1 MELRRLG
8 DPILRPRATPLLS
21 FLAPSVSQ
29 SWWLIAASGSARN
42 RLANKPRKTNSSFH
56 TATCR
61 SAESPA
67 SPTEIAKPE
76 KNLPR
81 PKASNAAD
89 LSFLKKPQKDSSN
102 APPKSSFSRRFAP
115 DQNVATLLDQTLG
128 SLPNP
133 AKREPSTPNIQS
145 SADKTR
151 KAWGTFLERERGART
166 PGQVA
171 QSMDFPTPMDPQG
184 NPSTSLLNNIKLNP
198 AVRAKRTIRSRPT
211 VGRTI
216 EVYQEGGQHV
226 AGALKRLDIL
236 CQANRIRSDQFRQ
249 RFHERPGLKRKR
261 LKSERWRKLF
271 KASFKMTVARVQE
284 MRRKGW

>member
-8 DPILRPRATPLLS
+8 DPFLRSRAPLLLS

-29 SWWLIAASGSARN
+29 SWWLIVASHSARKSLPN
-42 RLANKPRKTNSSFH
+42 TPGNSNSSFH
-56 TATCR
+56 TTACR
-61 SAESPA
+61 RVESP
-67 SPTEIAKPE
+67 PIPPDIGKPQQ
-76 KNLPR
+76 NLSR
-81 PKASNAAD
+81 PEASNTAD
-89 LSFLKKPQKDSSN
+89 LSFLKRPQRDSSN
-102 APPKSSFSRRFAP
+102 DPLKSSSRKFGAN
-115 DQNVATLLDQTLG
+115 QKVANLLEQTLD

-133 AKREPSTPNIQS
+133 AKREPSTPNIQT

-171 QSMDFPTPMDPQG
+171 QSMDFPRPVNYQS
-184 NPSTSLLNNIKLNP
+184 NPSASVLNDIKLKP

-211 VGRTI
+211 IGRTI
-216 EVYQEGGQHV
+216 EVNQEGGQHV
-226 AGALKRLDIL
+226 AGALRRLEIL
-236 CQANRIRSDQFRQ
+236 CAVNKIRNDQYRQ

-271 KASFKMTVARVQE
+271 KGSFRMTVARVQE

>member
-8 DPILRPRATPLLS
+8 DPFLRPRASPLLS

-29 SWWLIAASGSARN
+29 SWWSIAASCPARSYPA
-42 RLANKPRKTNSSFH
+42 ANPRNSNSSFH
-56 TATCR
+56 TSACR
-61 SAESPA
+61 GAESPPVPA
-67 SPTEIAKPE
+67 DVEKPQPNPSRPRTP
-76 KNLPR
+76 NL
-81 PKASNAAD
+81 AD
-89 LSFLKKPQKDSSN
+89 LSFLNKPQKDSSN
-102 APPKSSFSRRFAP
+102 TPPKSSYSRRFAA
-115 DQNVATLLDQTLG
+115 DQNVAKLLDQTLD

-133 AKREPSTPNIQS
+133 AKREPSTPNIPT

-151 KAWGTFLERERGART
+151 KALGSFLERERGART

-171 QSMDFPTPMDPQG
+171 QSMDFPTPADNPQV
-184 NPSTSLLNNIKLNP
+184 SLLNNLRLKP

-226 AGALKRLDIL
+226 ASALKRLEIL
-236 CQANRIRSDQFRQ
+236 CSVNRIRADQFRQ

-261 LKSERWRKLF
+261 LKSERWRRLF

>member
-8 DPILRPRATPLLS
+8 DPILKTRATPLLS

-29 SWWLIAASGSARN
+29 SWFLIAASRSARN
-42 RLANKPRKTNSSFH
+42 YLANTPRNPSSSFH
-56 TATCR
+56 TTTCR
-61 SAESPA
+61 GAESPA
-67 SPTEIAKPE
+67 MPAETAKPE
-76 KNLPR
+76 KNLPK
-81 PKASNAAD
+81 PKASPAAD
-89 LSFLKKPQKDSSN
+89 LSFLKKPQKDSAK
-102 APPKSSFSRRFAP
+102 APPKSPFPRRFAA
-115 DQNVATLLDQTLG
+115 DQNVAKLLDQTLD

-171 QSMDFPTPMDPQG
+171 QSMDFPRPADPQG
-184 NPSTSLLNNIKLNP
+184 NPSASLLNNIRLKP

-226 AGALKRLDIL
+226 AGALKKLDIL
-236 CQANRIRSDQFRQ
+236 CSVNRIRSDQSRQ

-261 LKSERWRKLF
+261 LKSERWRRLF

>member
-8 DPILRPRATPLLS
+8 DPFLRPRASPLLL

-29 SWWLIAASGSARN
+29 SWWLIAASLPARSFPT
-42 RLANKPRKTNSSFH
+42 KSPRIYNSSFH
-56 TATCR
+56 TTTCR
-61 SAESPA
+61 SAEPSPVPA
-67 SPTEIAKPE
+67 DIEKPQN
-76 KNLPR
+76 NLPR
-81 PKASNAAD
+81 SKTPNTAD
-89 LSFLKKPQKDSSN
+89 FSFLKKPQKDPSN
-102 APPKSSFSRRFAP
+102 TPPKSPPSRRFAA
-115 DQNVATLLDQTLG
+115 DQTVAKLLDQTLD

-133 AKREPSTPNIQS
+133 AKREPSTPNIHT
-145 SADKTR
+145 SADRTR
-151 KAWGTFLERERGART
+151 NALGSFLERERGPRT

-171 QSMDFPTPMDPQG
+171 QSMNFPTPADNPQV
-184 NPSTSLLNNIKLNP
+184 SLLNNIRLKP

-216 EVYQEGGQHV
+216 EVNQEGGQHV
-226 AGALKRLDIL
+226 ASALKKLDIL
-236 CQANRIRSDQFRQ
+236 CSVNRIRADLSRQ

>member
-8 DPILRPRATPLLS
+8 DPFLRPRVFPLLS

-29 SWWLIAASGSARN
+29 SWCSVAGSRPARSH
-42 RLANKPRKTNSSFH
+42 LANSPSIYNSSFH
-56 TATCR
+56 STACR
-61 SAESPA
+61 SAEPSPVPA
-67 SPTEIAKPE
+67 DTGKPQN
-76 KNLPR
+76 NLPR
-81 PKASNAAD
+81 PKTPNTAD
-89 LSFLKKPQKDSSN
+89 FSFLKKPQKDSTN
-102 APPKSSFSRRFAP
+102 IPPKSSPSRRFAA
-115 DQNVATLLDQTLG
+115 DQTVAKLLDQTLD

-133 AKREPSTPNIQS
+133 AKRAPSTSNLPT

-151 KAWGTFLERERGART
+151 KALGSFLERERGART

-171 QSMDFPTPMDPQG
+171 QSMDFPTPADNPQL
-184 NPSTSLLNNIKLNP
+184 SLLHNISLKP

-226 AGALKRLDIL
+226 ASALKRLETL
-236 CQANRIRSDQFRQ
+236 CSVNRIRADQFRQ

>member
-8 DPILRPRATPLLS
+8 DPVLRPRATPLLS

-29 SWWLIAASGSARN
+29 SWWLMAASRSARN
-42 RLANKPRKTNSSFH
+42 FLANTPRKSNSSFH
-56 TATCR
+56 TTACR
-61 SAESPA
+61 SADSPPITA
-67 SPTEIAKPE
+67 DIEKPQT
-76 KNLPR
+76 NLSK
-81 PKASNAAD
+81 PKSSTAPD
-89 LSFLKKPQKDSSN
+89 LSFLKKPQKDSFN
-102 APPKSSFSRRFAP
+102 APPNPSFSRRFAA
-115 DQNVATLLDQTLG
+115 DQNVAKLLNQTLD

-151 KAWGTFLERERGART
+151 KAWGNFLERERGART

-171 QSMDFPTPMDPQG
+171 QSMDFPRPADLQG
-184 NPSTSLLNNIKLNP
+184 NPSVSLLHNIKLKP

-226 AGALKRLDIL
+226 AGALKKLEIL
-236 CQANRIRSDQFRQ
+236 CSVNKIRSDQFRQ

-261 LKSERWRKLF
+261 LKSERWRRLF
-271 KASFKMTVARVQE
+271 KASFKVTVARVQE
-284 MRRKGW
+284 MRKKGW

>member
-21 FLAPSVSQ
+21 FLALSVSQ
-29 SWWLIAASGSARN
+29 SWWLIAASRSARN
-42 RLANKPRKTNSSFH
+42 YLANTSRNSNSSFH
-56 TATCR
+56 NTACR
-61 SAESPA
+61 SAESTP
-67 SPTEIAKPE
+67 IAVDIEKPE
-76 KNLPR
+76 KNLSR
-81 PKASNAAD
+81 PKPSNTPD
-89 LSFLKKPQKDSSN
+89 FSFLKKPQKDSSN
-102 APPKSSFSRRFAP
+102 APPKSSSRRFAA
-115 DQNVATLLDQTLG
+115 DQNVAKLLDQTLD

-133 AKREPSTPNIQS
+133 AKREPSTSNMQS

-151 KAWGTFLERERGART
+151 KAWGSFLERERGART

-171 QSMDFPTPMDPQG
+171 QSMDFPRPADLQG
-184 NPSTSLLNNIKLNP
+184 NPSASLLNNIKIKP

-226 AGALKRLDIL
+226 AGALKKLEIL
-236 CQANRIRSDQFRQ
+236 CAVNKIRSDQFRQ

-271 KASFKMTVARVQE
+271 RASFRMTVARVQE

>member
-29 SWWLIAASGSARN
+29 SWYLIVASRSARKY
-42 RLANKPRKTNSSFH
+42 LANTPRNSNSSFH
-56 TATCR
+56 NTACR
-61 SAESPA
+61 GVESPPIPA
-67 SPTEIAKPE
+67 NIEKPG
-76 KNLPR
+76 KNLSR
-81 PKASNAAD
+81 PKSPNTAD
-89 LSFLKKPQKDSSN
+89 FSFLKKPQKESSG
-102 APPKSSFSRRFAP
+102 ASPKSSILRRFAA
-115 DQNVATLLDQTLG
+115 DQNVAKLLDQTLD

-133 AKREPSTPNIQS
+133 AKRAPSTPNIQS
-145 SADKTR
+145 SADTTR

-171 QSMDFPTPMDPQG
+171 QSMDFPRPADLQG
-184 NPSTSLLNNIKLNP
+184 NPSAGLLDNIKLKP

-226 AGALKRLDIL
+226 AGALKKLDIL
-236 CQANRIRSDQFRQ
+236 CSVNRIRSDQSRQ

-261 LKSERWRKLF
+261 LKSERWRRLF

>member
-8 DPILRPRATPLLS
+8 DPFLRPRAPPLLS

-29 SWWLIAASGSARN
+29 SWSLIAASRSARN
-42 RLANKPRKTNSSFH
+42 RLPNTPRNSNSSFH
-56 TATCR
+56 TTGCR
-61 SAESPA
+61 SAETPSMP
-67 SPTEIAKPE
+67 PDIEKPQQ
-76 KNLPR
+76 NLSR
-81 PKASNAAD
+81 PKASNTVD
-89 LSFLKKPQKDSSN
+89 LSFLKKPQRDSSN
-102 APPKSSFSRRFAP
+102 DPPKSSSRRFDAN
-115 DQNVATLLDQTLG
+115 QKVANLLEQTLD

-133 AKREPSTPNIQS
+133 AKRELSTPNMQT

-151 KAWGTFLERERGART
+151 KAWGSFLERERGART

-171 QSMDFPTPMDPQG
+171 QSMEFPRPANYQS
-184 NPSTSLLNNIKLNP
+184 NPSASVLNDIKLKP

-211 VGRTI
+211 IGRTI
-216 EVYQEGGQHV
+216 EVNQEGGQHV
-226 AGALKRLDIL
+226 AGALRRLEIL
-236 CQANRIRSDQFRQ
+236 CAVNKIRSDQYRQ

-271 KASFKMTVARVQE
+271 KESFSMTVARVQE

>member
-8 DPILRPRATPLLS
+8 DPFLRPRASPLLS

-29 SWWLIAASGSARN
+29 SWWSIAASSPARSYPA
-42 RLANKPRKTNSSFH
+42 ANLRNSNSNFH
-56 TATCR
+56 TSACR
-61 SAESPA
+61 GAESPPVPA
-67 SPTEIAKPE
+67 DVEKPQRNPSRL
-76 KNLPR
+76 KTPNL
-81 PKASNAAD
+81 AD

-102 APPKSSFSRRFAP
+102 APPKSPSRRFAA
-115 DQNVATLLDQTLG
+115 DQSVAKLLDQTLD

-133 AKREPSTPNIQS
+133 AKREPSTPNIPT

-151 KAWGTFLERERGART
+151 KAMGSFLERERGART

-171 QSMDFPTPMDPQG
+171 QSMDFPTPADNPQV
-184 NPSTSLLNNIKLNP
+184 SILNNIRLMP

-226 AGALKRLDIL
+226 ASALRRLDIL
-236 CQANRIRSDQFRQ
+236 CSVNRIRADLSRQ

-261 LKSERWRKLF
+261 LKSERWRRMF

>member
-8 DPILRPRATPLLS
+8 DPLIRPRASPLLS

-29 SWWLIAASGSARN
+29 SWWSVASSRSVRN
-42 RLANKPRKTNSSFH
+42 HPANSPINSNPSFH
-56 TATCR
+56 TTACR
-61 SAESPA
+61 SAEPPPTPA
-67 SPTEIAKPE
+67 DVE
-76 KNLPR
+76 KAQSNLSR
-81 PKASNAAD
+81 PKSPSAAD
-89 LSFLKKPQKDSSN
+89 FSFLAKPQKASFNTSS
-102 APPKSSFSRRFAP
+102 KSSASRRFAP
-115 DQNVATLLDQTLG
+115 DQDVAKLLDQTLD

-133 AKREPSTPNIQS
+133 AKRQPSTINIPT

-151 KAWGTFLERERGART
+151 KALGSFLERERGARK

-171 QSMDFPTPMDPQG
+171 QSMDFPTPTENPQV
-184 NPSTSLLNNIKLNP
+184 SLLNNIRLKP

-216 EVYQEGGQHV
+216 EVNQEGGQHV
-226 AGALKRLDIL
+226 ASALKRLEIL
-236 CQANRIRSDQFRQ
+236 CSVNRIRADQSRQ

-261 LKSERWRKLF
+261 LKSERWRRLF

>member
-29 SWWLIAASGSARN
+29 SWCLIAASGSARN
-42 RLANKPRKTNSSFH
+42 GLANKHRRSNSSFH
-56 TATCR
+56 TTAGR

-67 SPTEIAKPE
+67 IPTEIAKPE

-89 LSFLKKPQKDSSN
+89 LSFLKKPQKDLSK
-102 APPKSSFSRRFAP
+102 APPKPSFSRRFAP
-115 DQNVATLLDQTLG
+115 DQNVAKLLDQTLG

-133 AKREPSTPNIQS
+133 TKREPSTPNIQS

-151 KAWGTFLERERGART
+151 NALETFLERERGART

-171 QSMDFPTPMDPQG
+171 QSMDFPGPADPQG
-184 NPSTSLLNNIKLNP
+184 NPSTRLLNSIKLKP

-226 AGALKRLDIL
+226 AGALKKLDIL
-236 CQANRIRSDQFRQ
+236 CQVNRIRSDQFRQ

-261 LKSERWRKLF
+261 LKSERWRRLF

>member
-8 DPILRPRATPLLS
+8 DPILKTRATPLLS

-29 SWWLIAASGSARN
+29 SWCLIAASRSTRICQAKAPRN
-42 RLANKPRKTNSSFH
+42 PSSSFH
-56 TATCR
+56 TTMCR
-61 SAESPA
+61 GAESPA
-67 SPTEIAKPE
+67 TPAEIAKPE

-81 PKASNAAD
+81 AKTSPAAD
-89 LSFLKKPQKDSSN
+89 FSFLKTPQKDSAK
-102 APPKSSFSRRFAP
+102 APPKSSFSRRFAA
-115 DQNVATLLDQTLG
+115 DQNVAKLLDQTLD

-151 KAWGTFLERERGART
+151 KAWGSFLERERGART

-171 QSMDFPTPMDPQG
+171 QSMDFPRPADLQG
-184 NPSTSLLNNIKLNP
+184 DPSTSLLNNIRLKP

-226 AGALKRLDIL
+226 AGALKKLDIL
-236 CQANRIRSDQFRQ
+236 CSVNRIRSDQSRQ
-249 RFHERPGLKRKR
+249 RFHERPGMKRKR
-261 LKSERWRKLF
+261 LKSERWRRLF

>member
-8 DPILRPRATPLLS
+8 DPILRTRATPLLP

-29 SWWLIAASGSARN
+29 SWCLIVASRSTRTY
-42 RLANKPRKTNSSFH
+42 LANTPRHPSSSFH
-56 TATCR
+56 TTTCR
-61 SAESPA
+61 GAESPA
-67 SPTEIAKPE
+67 TPAEIARPE

-81 PKASNAAD
+81 PKASPAAD
-89 LSFLKKPQKDSSN
+89 LSFLKTPQKDSAKAS
-102 APPKSSFSRRFAP
+102 PKSSFSRRFAA
-115 DQNVATLLDQTLG
+115 DQNVAKLLDQTLD
-128 SLPNP
+128 SLPKP

-171 QSMDFPTPMDPQG
+171 QSMDFPIPADPQG
-184 NPSTSLLNNIKLNP
+184 NPSVGVLNNIRLKP

-226 AGALKRLDIL
+226 AGALKKLDIL
-236 CQANRIRSDQFRQ
+236 CSVNRIRSDQSRQ
-249 RFHERPGLKRKR
+249 RFHERPGMKRKR
-261 LKSERWRKLF
+261 LKSERWRRLF

>member
-1 MELRRLG
+1 MELRRIG
-8 DPILRPRATPLLS
+8 DTFLRPRASPLLS
-21 FLAPSVSQ
+21 FLAPSVSR
-29 SWWLIAASGSARN
+29 SKWSIAASSPARSYPA
-42 RLANKPRKTNSSFH
+42 ANPRSSNSSFH
-56 TATCR
+56 TSACR
-61 SAESPA
+61 GAESPA
-67 SPTEIAKPE
+67 VPADVEKPQP
-76 KNLPR
+76 NPSR
-81 PKASNAAD
+81 PKTPNIAD
-89 LSFLKKPQKDSSN
+89 LSYLKRPQRDSSN
-102 APPKSSFSRRFAP
+102 ALPKSSSRRFAA
-115 DQNVATLLDQTLG
+115 DQNVAKLLDQTLD

-133 AKREPSTPNIQS
+133 ARREPSTPNIPT

-151 KAWGTFLERERGART
+151 KALGTFLERERGART

-171 QSMDFPTPMDPQG
+171 QSMDFPIPADNSQA
-184 NPSTSLLNNIKLNP
+184 SLLNKIRLRP

-216 EVYQEGGQHV
+216 EVYKEGGQHV
-226 AGALKRLDIL
+226 AGALKTLEIL
-236 CQANRIRSDQFRQ
+236 CSVNKIRADLNRQ